1 MDWRLPSA
9 HELELQKEVT
19 TPLKLLRTNAAL
31 RLKTVYAERLEYLV
45 QERSERIDELTAQVD
60 QLMGSRKACL
70 FGSTFYHTFAG
81 HPHSL
86 EQRINKWR
94 DHRVS

>member
-1 MDWRLPSA
+1 
-9 HELELQKEVT
+9 
-19 TPLKLLRTNAAL
+19 LLRTNAAL